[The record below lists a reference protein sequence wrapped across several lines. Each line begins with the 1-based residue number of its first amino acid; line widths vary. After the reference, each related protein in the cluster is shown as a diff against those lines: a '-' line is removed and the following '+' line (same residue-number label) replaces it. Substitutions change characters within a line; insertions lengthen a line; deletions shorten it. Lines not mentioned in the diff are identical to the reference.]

1 MGKLSEGRDPC
12 RRMPTRRKG
21 GVQGALAVDA
31 RLFLGYSDALQL
43 AIRGQI
49 ITSETESDGC
59 IFAGVPWLGWARER
73 YGEDSVSA
81 AAFPAHDSQMDQ
93 VLFMSTQQRMVDD
106 LQELNSELTRAKERV
121 EILGDSRQDF
131 FNRISHEVRTPL
143 TGIASALTL
152 LADLRLGE
160 EASELI
166 SLAESSVE
174 RAVEVTSFA
183 LDSAASG
190 SNDIS
195 GLATSVDLQ
204 HLTSRT
210 QHMFIPTARAK
221 GIELI
226 SKLDPALSVNYWCN
240 QQLIREILINL
251 LSNAVKF
258 TDAGTVSLTLSV
270 SPSDDPNV
278 DVITFSVADSGPGVP
293 KDVRAQIFEPFETG
307 LTAATRDK
315 KGTGLGL
322 STTLKHVR
330 ALGSEMTVDTSEYG
344 GALFS
349 FSISARPDATKILK
363 VDESSS
369 EEAPL
374 RFDQHCL
381 LLDDSATNL
390 ALNAQL
396 LRSMGFTVT
405 EVKTGEEAIR
415 TCRSSEQEFD
425 LALLDINLPDMSGY
439 QVASALRQLSQCQH
453 TTLIAL
459 SAYSQDEE
467 IQRAKDVGM
476 AGFIKKPFRRD
487 DIGPVL
493 ATLLASDEQQVGVG
507 VDSSDTR
514 DPAAEGFDHDIFSSM
529 VDALGIESVSMI
541 AEGLAREGRDNLKEL
556 SSGVETNDTESAERA
571 AHTLASSCQSLGMM
585 ASGNYIRELEHGLRS
600 GNEID
605 QSMLTKAN
613 DLFEAD
619 LTQLQSAVK
628 VLI

>member
-1 MGKLSEGRDPC
+1 
-12 RRMPTRRKG
+12 
-21 GVQGALAVDA
+21 
-31 RLFLGYSDALQL
+31 
-43 AIRGQI
+43 
-49 ITSETESDGC
+49 
-59 IFAGVPWLGWARER
+59 
-73 YGEDSVSA
+73 
-81 AAFPAHDSQMDQ
+81 
-93 VLFMSTQQRMVDD
+93 
-106 LQELNSELTRAKERV
+106 
-121 EILGDSRQDF
+121 
-131 FNRISHEVRTPL
+131 
-143 TGIASALTL
+143 
-152 LADLRLGE
+152 
-160 EASELI
+160 
-166 SLAESSVE
+166 
-174 RAVEVTSFA
+174 
-183 LDSAASG
+183 
-190 SNDIS
+190 
-195 GLATSVDLQ
+195 
-204 HLTSRT
+204 
-210 QHMFIPTARAK
+210 
-221 GIELI
+221 
-226 SKLDPALSVNYWCN
+226 
-240 QQLIREILINL
+240 
-251 LSNAVKF
+251 
-258 TDAGTVSLTLSV
+258 
-270 SPSDDPNV
+270 
-278 DVITFSVADSGPGVP
+278 
-293 KDVRAQIFEPFETG
+293 
-307 LTAATRDK
+307 
-315 KGTGLGL
+315 
-322 STTLKHVR
+322 
-330 ALGSEMTVDTSEYG
+330 MTVDTSEYG

-396 LRSMGFTVT
+396 LRTMGFTVT

-415 TCRSSEQEFD
+415 TCRSSEQKFD

-487 DIGPVL
+487 DIGPVI